1 MSDTPIS
8 SEYSCNKKESH
19 VQGDSV
25 PKPSF
30 VPSRLAD
37 LSEYA
42 LAPRPSPVEDS
53 REVSADP
60 ELLLPEII
68 KNVPDIIYEFARDA
82 VIALSE
88 RERFTP
94 NEIGSLRKAEVI
106 PGGIE
111 IRGRRISE
119 ETTTSLAVYIGAV
132 RTYLPSGQWASDSTY
147 LFEVSGQKV
156 SQGRPA
162 IDFAKIENSEKII
175 RDYLDERDSRED
187 ESNLTDEEREAL
199 RRAPARII
207 RLSGTLEKS
216 FPPLREESNKRSNGI
231 LDDEKS
237 LQAKALQ
244 ENADSVSERLEGL
257 MRTSQSRVDNPLDAF
272 EKNGPP
278 ENIVAHS
285 NFSRALI
292 RDLLESHSR
301 EGAVLSSDIQEE
313 LGESVEA
320 LEKFY
325 TSINSTSHLAP
336 VEKTG
341 LRFNCE
347 LIVIQLRKLLRGVHL
362 QSGSG
367 AEGSSALLHL
377 DRDHS
382 SELSFSEKLERVLQD
397 LQALRKKSSSIF

>member
-1 MSDTPIS
+1 MSDIPIS
-8 SEYSCNKKESH
+8 SEHASDKKER
-19 VQGDSV
+19 
-25 PKPSF
+25 PSQEASDLLSGVALPRHP
-30 VPSRLAD
+30 VPSEHELPLRPIPERD
-37 LSEYA
+37 GLSAEA
-42 LAPRPSPVEDS
+42 ER
-53 REVSADP
+53 

-132 RTYLPSGQWASDSTY
+132 RTYLPSDQWASDSTY

-156 SQGRPA
+156 SQGRSA

-175 RDYLDERDSRED
+175 RDYLDERDARED
-187 ESNLTDEEREAL
+187 ESNLTEEEREAL

-207 RLSGTLEKS
+207 RLSGILEKS
-216 FPPLREESNKRSNGI
+216 FPPLREESNKRSDGI

-257 MRTSQSRVDNPLDAF
+257 MRTSHPRVDNPLDAF

-285 NFSRALI
+285 NYTRALI

-347 LIVIQLRKLLRGVHL
+347 LIVIQLRKMLRGVHL
-362 QSGSG
+362 QRESG
-367 AEGSSALLHL
+367 AEGSSAILHI
-377 DRDHS
+377 DRDLS